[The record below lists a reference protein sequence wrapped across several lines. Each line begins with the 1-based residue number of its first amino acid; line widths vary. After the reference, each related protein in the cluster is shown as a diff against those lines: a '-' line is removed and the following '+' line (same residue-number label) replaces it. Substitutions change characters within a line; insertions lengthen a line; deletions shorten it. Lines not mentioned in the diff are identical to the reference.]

1 MEPFFAEV
9 RDNAADKVST
19 IDRLLKPVTE
29 DVAEKFQEIRQEFD
43 RTTEKLRSV
52 LEDKVEE
59 FREWSGAFA

>member
-1 MEPFFAEV
+1 MAEV